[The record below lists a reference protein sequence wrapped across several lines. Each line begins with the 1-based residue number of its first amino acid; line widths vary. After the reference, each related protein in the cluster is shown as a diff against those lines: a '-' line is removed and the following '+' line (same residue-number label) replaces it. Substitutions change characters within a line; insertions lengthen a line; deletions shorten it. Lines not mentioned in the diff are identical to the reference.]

1 MAARDSGSPSR
12 EPRGAGPRASPLPR
26 SAVITLGGNAIL
38 PAGGTGTFEEQLAIT
53 RVTMEP
59 IARLIQEGTQVVLS
73 HGNGPVVGN
82 ILIRN
87 EAVRD
92 QIPPM
97 PLDVCGADSQGG
109 IGYMMQQTLQ
119 NELHRIGI
127 ERPVATVVT
136 QVVVDER
143 DPAFR
148 RPTKP
153 IGPFYSEDRARLL
166 AKEKGWTVVDD
177 AGRGYRRVVP
187 SPTPLEIVEIQ
198 AIRRLAREGCIVI
211 AAGGGG
217 IPVSRQWDGALH
229 GVEAVIDKDL
239 ASSLLARLLG
249 VEALVI
255 VTGVDRVA
263 IRFGKPDQCDLSFAT
278 SGELE
283 RYMKEG
289 HFPLGSMGP
298 KIQAAVEFVR
308 DGGRTVYITS
318 PGKVRQALEGAAGT
332 RIAQG

>member
-1 MAARDSGSPSR
+1 MSV
-12 EPRGAGPRASPLPR
+12 RAKRIL
-26 SAVITLGGNAIL
+26 ITLGGNAIL
-38 PAGGTGTFEEQLAIT
+38 PVRGTGTFEEQCAVT
-53 RVTMEP
+53 RATMEP
-59 IARLIQEGTQVVLS
+59 IAGMIRDGAEVVLS
-73 HGNGPVVGN
+73 HGNGPIVGN

-87 EAVRD
+87 EAARD

-109 IGYMMQQTLQ
+109 IGYMMQQSLQ
-119 NELHRIGI
+119 NELRRVGLAD
-127 ERPVATVVT
+127 RPVVTIVT

-153 IGPFYSEDRARLL
+153 IGPFYTQDRARLL
-166 AKEKGWTVVDD
+166 AKEKGWTIVED

-187 SPTPLEIVEIQ
+187 SPKPLEVVEIAAIRQIVEDGGV
-198 AIRRLAREGCIVI
+198 AI

-217 IPVSRQWDGALH
+217 IPVSRQWDGSLH

-249 VEALVI
+249 CQTLVI

-263 IRFGKPDQCDLSFAT
+263 LRYGKPDQR
-278 SGELE
+278 ELE
-283 RYMKEG
+283 RATPDELEGWMAEG
-289 HFPLGSMGP
+289 HFPAGSMGP
-298 KIQAAVEFVR
+298 KIQAAIEFVR
-308 DGGRTVYITS
+308 GGGREVVITS
-318 PGKVRQALEGAAGT
+318 PERLTDALEGKTGT
-332 RIAQG
+332 LVSRA

>member
-1 MAARDSGSPSR
+1 MTLRPER
-12 EPRGAGPRASPLPR
+12 VL
-26 SAVITLGGNAIL
+26 VTLGGNAIL
-38 PAGGTGTFEEQLAIT
+38 PVRGTGTFEEQCAVT
-53 RVTMEP
+53 RATMQP
-59 IARLIQEGTQVVLS
+59 IAGMIRDGAEVVLS
-73 HGNGPVVGN
+73 HGNGPIVGN

-87 EAVRD
+87 EAARE

-109 IGYMMQQTLQ
+109 IGYMMQQSLQ
-119 NELHRIGI
+119 NELRRVGLAD
-127 ERPVATVVT
+127 RPVVTIVT

-153 IGPFYSEDRARLL
+153 IGPFYTQDRARLL
-166 AKEKGWTVVDD
+166 AKEKGWTIVED

-187 SPTPLEIVEIQ
+187 SPKPLEVVEIAAIRQIVEDGGV
-198 AIRRLAREGCIVI
+198 AI

-217 IPVSRQWDGALH
+217 IPVSRQWDGSLH

-249 VEALVI
+249 CQTLVI

-263 IRFGKPDQCDLSFAT
+263 IRYGKPDQR
-278 SGELE
+278 ELE
-283 RYMKEG
+283 RATPDELEGWMAEG
-289 HFPLGSMGP
+289 HFPAGSMGP
-298 KIQAAVEFVR
+298 KIQAAIEFVR
-308 DGGRTVYITS
+308 GGGREVIITS
-318 PGKVRQALEGAAGT
+318 PERLTDALEGKTGT
-332 RIAQG
+332 LVSRA

>member
-1 MAARDSGSPSR
+1 VALRPKR
-12 EPRGAGPRASPLPR
+12 VL
-26 SAVITLGGNAIL
+26 VTLGGNAIL
-38 PAGGTGTFEEQLAIT
+38 PVRGTGTFEEQCAVT
-53 RVTMEP
+53 RATMQP
-59 IARLIQEGTQVVLS
+59 IASMIRDGAEVVLS
-73 HGNGPVVGN
+73 HGNGPIVGN

-87 EAVRD
+87 EAARE

-109 IGYMMQQTLQ
+109 IGYMMQQSLQ
-119 NELHRIGI
+119 NELRRVGLAD
-127 ERPVATVVT
+127 RPVVTIVT

-153 IGPFYSEDRARLL
+153 IGPFYTQDRARLL
-166 AKEKGWTVVDD
+166 AKEKGWTIVED

-187 SPTPLEIVEIQ
+187 SPKPLEVVEIAAIRQIVEDGGV
-198 AIRRLAREGCIVI
+198 AI

-217 IPVSRQWDGALH
+217 IPVSRQWDGSLH

-249 VEALVI
+249 CQTLVI

-263 IRFGKPDQCDLSFAT
+263 LRYGKPDQR
-278 SGELE
+278 ELE
-283 RYMKEG
+283 RATPDELEGWMAEG
-289 HFPLGSMGP
+289 HFPQGSMGP
-298 KIQAAVEFVR
+298 KIQAAIEFVR
-308 DGGRTVYITS
+308 GGGHEVVITS
-318 PGKVRQALEGAAGT
+318 PERLTDALEGKTGT
-332 RIAQG
+332 LVSRA

>member
-1 MAARDSGSPSR
+1 VKRV
-12 EPRGAGPRASPLPR
+12 L
-26 SAVITLGGNAIL
+26 ITLGGNAIL
-38 PAGGTGTFEEQLAIT
+38 PARGTGTFEEQCAVT
-53 RVTMEP
+53 RATMQP
-59 IARLIQEGTQVVLS
+59 IARLIRDGAEVVLS
-73 HGNGPVVGN
+73 HGNGPIVGN

-87 EAVRD
+87 EAARD

-109 IGYMMQQTLQ
+109 IGYMMQQSLQ
-119 NELHRIGI
+119 NELRRVGQGD
-127 ERPVATVVT
+127 RPVVTIVT

-153 IGPFYSEDRARLL
+153 IGPFYPEDRARLL
-166 AKEKGWTVVDD
+166 AKEKGWTIVED

-187 SPTPLEIVEIQ
+187 SPKPLEVVEIAAIRQIVEDGGV
-198 AIRRLAREGCIVI
+198 AI

-217 IPVSRQWDGALH
+217 IPVSRQWDGSLH

-249 VEALVI
+249 CQTLVI

-263 IRFGKPDQCDLSFAT
+263 LRYGKPDQR
-278 SGELE
+278 ELE
-283 RYMKEG
+283 RATPDELQGWMEEG
-289 HFPLGSMGP
+289 HFPPGSMGP
-298 KIQAAVEFVR
+298 KIQAAIEFVR
-308 DGGRTVYITS
+308 GGGREVVITS
-318 PGKVRQALEGAAGT
+318 PERLTEALEGKTGT
-332 RIAQG
+332 LVARA

>member
-1 MAARDSGSPSR
+1 
-12 EPRGAGPRASPLPR
+12 
-26 SAVITLGGNAIL
+26 VITLGGNAIL
-38 PAGGTGTFEEQLAIT
+38 PARGTGTFEEQLSIT

-59 IARLIQEGTQVVLS
+59 IARLVKEGVTVVLS
-73 HGNGPVVGN
+73 HGNGPIVGN

-97 PLDVCGADSQGG
+97 PLDVCGADSEGG
-109 IGYMMQQTLQ
+109 IGYMMQQALQ
-119 NELHRIGI
+119 NELHRLGL
-127 ERPVATVVT
+127 ERTVVTLVT

-153 IGPFYSEDRARLL
+153 IGPFYTQERARTL
-166 AKEKGWTVVDD
+166 AREKRWTVVED

-187 SPTPLEIVEIQ
+187 SPKPLEIVEIG
-198 AIRRLAREGCIVI
+198 AIRKLVEDGMIVI

-217 IPVSRQWDGALH
+217 IPVSRQWDGSLH

-249 VEALVI
+249 AETLVI
-255 VTGVDRVA
+255 VTGVERVA
-263 IRFGKPDQCDLSFAT
+263 VHFGRPEQRDISAA
-278 SGELE
+278 SASELE
-283 RYMKEG
+283 RWLGEG
-289 HFPLGSMGP
+289 HFPPGSMGP
-298 KIQAAVEFVR
+298 KIQASIEFVR
-308 DGGRTVYITS
+308 GGGSSVVITS
-318 PGKVRQALEGAAGT
+318 PEKIREALEGRAGT
-332 RIAQG
+332 KIRPD

>member
-1 MAARDSGSPSR
+1 MSV
-12 EPRGAGPRASPLPR
+12 RAKRIL
-26 SAVITLGGNAIL
+26 ITLGGNAIL
-38 PAGGTGTFEEQLAIT
+38 PVRGTGTFEEQCAVT
-53 RVTMEP
+53 RATMEP
-59 IARLIQEGTQVVLS
+59 IAGMIRDGAEVVLS
-73 HGNGPVVGN
+73 HGNGPIVGN

-87 EAVRD
+87 EAARD

-109 IGYMMQQTLQ
+109 IGYMMQQSLQ
-119 NELHRIGI
+119 NELRRVGLAD
-127 ERPVATVVT
+127 RPVVTIVT

-153 IGPFYSEDRARLL
+153 IGPFYTQDRARLL
-166 AKEKGWTVVDD
+166 AKEKGWTIVED

-187 SPTPLEIVEIQ
+187 SPKPLEVVEIAAIRQIVEDGGV
-198 AIRRLAREGCIVI
+198 AI

-217 IPVSRQWDGALH
+217 IPVSRQWDGSLH

-249 VEALVI
+249 CQTLVI

-263 IRFGKPDQCDLSFAT
+263 LRYGKPDQR
-278 SGELE
+278 ELE
-283 RYMKEG
+283 RATPDELEGWMAEG
-289 HFPLGSMGP
+289 HFPAGSMGP
-298 KIQAAVEFVR
+298 KIQAAIEFVR
-308 DGGRTVYITS
+308 GGGREVIITS
-318 PGKVRQALEGAAGT
+318 PERLTDALEGKTGT
-332 RIAQG
+332 LVSRA

>member
-1 MAARDSGSPSR
+1 VA
-12 EPRGAGPRASPLPR
+12 PRRKRIL
-26 SAVITLGGNAIL
+26 VTLGGNAIL
-38 PAGGTGTFEEQLAIT
+38 PVRGTGTFEEQCAVT
-53 RVTMEP
+53 RATMQP
-59 IARLIQEGTQVVLS
+59 IAGMIRDGAEVVLS
-73 HGNGPVVGN
+73 HGNGPIVGN

-87 EAVRD
+87 EAARE

-109 IGYMMQQTLQ
+109 IGYMMQQSLQ
-119 NELHRIGI
+119 NELRRVGLAD
-127 ERPVATVVT
+127 RPVVTIVT

-153 IGPFYSEDRARLL
+153 IGPFYSQDRARLL
-166 AKEKGWTVVDD
+166 AKEKGWTIVED

-187 SPTPLEIVEIQ
+187 SPKPLEVVEIAAIRQIVEDGGV
-198 AIRRLAREGCIVI
+198 AI

-217 IPVSRQWDGALH
+217 IPVSRQWDGSLH

-249 VEALVI
+249 CQTLVI

-263 IRFGKPDQCDLSFAT
+263 LRYGKPDQR
-278 SGELE
+278 ELE
-283 RYMKEG
+283 RATPDELEGWMAEG
-289 HFPLGSMGP
+289 HFPQGSMGP
-298 KIQAAVEFVR
+298 KIQAAIEFVR
-308 DGGRTVYITS
+308 GGGHEVVITS
-318 PGKVRQALEGAAGT
+318 PERLTDALEGKTGT
-332 RIAQG
+332 VVSRA